1 MLPIENNVALSF
13 AIWKVVDLLKDFW
26 NLFHVKILKEKL
38 YVILVKALQNSV
50 LNPKMCC
57 SQIFEGAGNMSG
69 KPKRG
74 AAQCCLKTENK
85 KGVYFRRAFYKLNF
99 CFSSTPKVPQVSKI
113 ISKMQLFER
122 QRKIKLL
129 ISLKILCSNILK
141 SKVKPMCEK
150 RWIERH
156 TSSGL
161 LKQLQNLVFI
171 ISLQTFC
178 YIYGYIKGFPK
189 KLRGSWIEII
199 KSYELVFLAVEQL
212 SNIPSNDVKKFQLIL
227 KKGKKCWI
235 FPKWNWKV
243 EELLHDTL

>member
-38 YVILVKALQNSV
+38 YVILVKAPQDSG
-50 LNPKMCC
+50 LNLKMCC
-57 SQIFEGAGNMSG
+57 SQIFEGAGNMSR

-99 CFSSTPKVPQVSKI
+99 CFSNTLKVPQVSRI
-113 ISKMQLFER
+113 ISKIQLFER
-122 QRKIKLL
+122 QRNLKLL

-150 RWIERH
+150 RWIERN

-178 YIYGYIKGFPK
+178 YIYGYIKGFSK

-199 KSYELVFLAVEQL
+199 
-212 SNIPSNDVKKFQLIL
+212 NHM
-227 KKGKKCWI
+227 
-235 FPKWNWKV
+235 NWCF
-243 EELLHDTL
+243 